1 MSATQQYSFPIACP
15 TTRLPEVVSEVGP
28 LRWYAAYTNPRH
40 EKRVQSQMQ
49 ERLIECFLP
58 LYRSMRRW
66 KDRQKQLDLPL
77 FPGYVLVRIPLQ
89 ARRSVLTIPGVAQI
103 VSFNGVPAPLRD
115 EEIESLRQGLARNAW
130 MQPHPYLRVGRQ
142 VRVCSGPMAGATGIL
157 VRRKDKFRLVLSI
170 DLLMRSV
177 AVEIDEGDVEPLL

>member
-1 MSATQQYSFPIACP
+1 MSVTQQYSFLIAC
-15 TTRLPEVVSEVGP
+15 RSAGFPEVASEVGP
-28 LRWYAAYTNPRH
+28 LRWYATYTNPRH
-40 EKRVQSQMQ
+40 EKRVESQMR

-58 LYRSMRRW
+58 LYRCVRRW

-77 FPGYVLVRIPLQ
+77 FPGYVFVRIPLR

-103 VSFNGVPAPLRD
+103 VSFNGVPAPVGD
-115 EEIESLRQGLARNAW
+115 EEIETLREGLARNAW
-130 MQPHPYLRVGRQ
+130 MQPHPYLRVGRR

-157 VRRKDKFRLVLSI
+157 VRRKDKFRLVLTI

-177 AVEIDEGDVEPLL
+177 AVEVDECDIEPLS